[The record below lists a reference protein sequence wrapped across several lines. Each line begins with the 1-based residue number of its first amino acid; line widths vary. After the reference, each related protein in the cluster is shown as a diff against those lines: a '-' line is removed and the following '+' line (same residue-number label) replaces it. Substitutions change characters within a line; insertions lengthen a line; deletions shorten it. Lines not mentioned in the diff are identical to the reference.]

1 MVQPD
6 RQEWREEAMTAIG
19 SILERNIIL
28 NGADVLT
35 AKGYTQ
41 VSNHVLV
48 SATSGTHTRFA
59 EVIHWTLVMVELSTA
74 IHWTLVMRNLDFGDD

>member
-1 MVQPD
+1 MARRSDDSD
-6 RQEWREEAMTAIG
+6 RVHPRAQHHP
-19 SILERNIIL
+19 ERRRR
-28 NGADVLT
+28 ADSEGLH
-35 AKGYTQ
+35 Q